1 MPNIL
6 IVDDEPD
13 VRELFN
19 ITLSMAGHAT
29 TTVRDGL
36 EAVEHLKANNPD
48 LLVLDL
54 MMPRLDGFGV
64 LNLLRTEMARRPMRV
79 LIATAKT
86 LEEADQEKLTGWP
99 IVGVLNKGQLDI
111 SRMVTVVSAALSRE
125 AMNPNPPADAPAAA
139 PLEKSPVVTAPLVM
153 PEGFE
158 EKKEA
163 EENKPAIQPI
173 PPGSTAPTIQ
183 ANRSDLAKRLEEA
196 ARQARAAMTAQ
207 SNPPS
212 PTIPRPKISPP
223 QQETAAPKKTEDNSP
238 ASGDGDKPDAPTKT

>member
-29 TTVRDGL
+29 TTVRDGT
-36 EAVEHLKANNPD
+36 EAMEHLKSNNPD
-48 LLVLDL
+48 LMVLDL

-64 LNLLRTEMARRPMRV
+64 LDKLRTELARRPMRV

-86 LEEADQEKLTGWP
+86 LEESDQEKLTGWP

-111 SRMVTVVSAALSRE
+111 SRMVTVVSSALSRE
-125 AMNPNPPADAPAAA
+125 AMNPNPPVDAPAAT
-139 PLEKSPVVTAPLVM
+139 PLEKPPVVTAPLVM
-153 PEGFE
+153 PDEMKEKEDE
-158 EKKEA
+158 EKKKAA
-163 EENKPAIQPI
+163 EESKPAIQPI

-196 ARQARAAMTAQ
+196 ARHARAAMTAQ
-207 SNPPS
+207 SNPSQTS
-212 PTIPRPKISPP
+212 PRDS
-223 QQETAAPKKTEDNSP
+223 KTHNTTRNDRGVREE
-238 ASGDGDKPDAPTKT
+238 G